1 MPALLRVSVIVLILS
16 ALVSPCQAG
25 KQLGSQAHRENSR
38 FSADALAAFSKKVE
52 RHAAKQGARAF
63 FLARLGMPENE
74 LPKGITFTHIGLA
87 VYSEISAQNASNAP
101 AETSKETSDQPQK
114 KLYGYAIHNLYQD
127 ATTLNRSN
135 LVLDYPM
142 DFFAGAEKLKA
153 GIVIPTPKLQQK
165 LIAAL
170 EQGRFQSVHIAH
182 YSVIANP
189 YTLKYQNCTEHMLD
203 FLFSAIYD
211 TADMT
216 QIKANERAWFKAQRL
231 DLSPFKQL
239 LATTFTRDIYTLDH
253 PDQLETA
260 TFDTIAHFLVSN
272 GLAQPVEVIE

>member
-1 MPALLRVSVIVLILS
+1 MPALLRVSVILLILS

-25 KQLGSQAHRENSR
+25 KQLGSQAHREDSR
-38 FSADALAAFSKKVE
+38 FSAEALAAFSKKVE

-101 AETSKETSDQPQK
+101 GEETDQPQK

-135 LVLDYPM
+135 LVQDYPM
-142 DFFAGAEKLKA
+142 DFFAGVEKLKA

-170 EQGRFQSVHIAH
+170 EQGRFQSMHNAN

-203 FLFSAIYD
+203 FLFAAIYD
-211 TADMT
+211 TADMA
-216 QIKANERAWFKAQRL
+216 QIKANQRAWFKAQRL

-239 LATTFTRDIYTLDH
+239 LAATFTRDIYTLDH